1 MIGPVMRNGLA
12 TASRRATVAP
22 STVLRRQPLLRRGY
36 AEAASDKLRLSLVL
50 PHEVIFESQEVL
62 QVNLAAQSGDMGI
75 LANHV
80 PSIESLKPGVVEVIE
95 QNGQEAKK
103 WFVSGGFAN
112 IHPSNLLTINAVEAY
127 PLDQFS
133 AEVCFCLQSAPAS
146 VKLKRSQAETDLQ
159 KKKQKRMQ
167 RSKSLKRSSLLSVHA
182 KLSARVKSFTIFECI
197 DALPCDLY
205 AYLVSE

>member
-1 MIGPVMRNGLA
+1 MRNGLA

-133 AEVCFCLQSAPAS
+133 AEAIRSGLSEAQKVASGNGSAEEKAEANAEIEVFEALQSA
-146 VKLKRSQAETDLQ
+146 LG
-159 KKKQKRMQ
+159 
-167 RSKSLKRSSLLSVHA
+167 
-182 KLSARVKSFTIFECI
+182 AR
-197 DALPCDLY
+197 
-205 AYLVSE
+205 